1 MSRTLSPAAP
11 LLNPNVWTEVFA
23 RLEARQVETGS
34 CDDAN
39 ARQQQRE
46 LHQLKLVCKQFSAI
60 FTSQPQLVQRLH
72 LHSNFPANAITSLLA
87 WQRRSNASVQV
98 FTSSCDTS
106 LMHTVMAGLIV
117 SSPHLTVID
126 ISVTTSWSIQLM
138 AAFTSLE
145 RCALQHH
152 GGEFQCLELTPLQG
166 LPKLHQLYLQGKFRQ
181 LDRLP
186 SLTSLQCKDAEIRLT
201 PSGSY
206 ESKLQ
211 CLILENSTLQGVHAQ
226 ALQACTA
233 LTELVLSAATLLDL
247 YFSFHLTRDLARI
260 PVGMGLLTRLCKLTL
275 STGTYSCR
283 FANLES
289 IAGITSL
296 QDLSISFGRC
306 CSDVIKRLTSLTN
319 LSRLVVTGLSCDVDK
334 FPKLTSDF
342 DWCKLQALQTLC
354 ILRCSVELGQGVAS
368 LLQLSHLK
376 HVSFEGSTFEGNNGN
391 ECLAALCYHFARS
404 HPGAELVLQTRN
416 VLKFFT

>member
-1 MSRTLSPAAP
+1 
-11 LLNPNVWTEVFA
+11 
-23 RLEARQVETGS
+23 LE
-34 CDDAN
+34 
-39 ARQQQRE
+39 
-46 LHQLKLVCKQFSAI
+46 K
-60 FTSQPQLVQRLH
+60 
-72 LHSNFPANAITSLLA
+72 
-87 WQRRSNASVQV
+87 
-98 FTSSCDTS
+98 
-106 LMHTVMAGLIV
+106 
-117 SSPHLTVID
+117 
-126 ISVTTSWSIQLM
+126 
-138 AAFTSLE
+138 
-145 RCALQHH
+145 CALQHL
-152 GGEFQCLELTPLQG
+152 GFEGNYLDLTPLQG
-166 LPKLHQLYLQGKFRQ
+166 LPKLYQLYLQGEFKQ
-181 LDRLP
+181 LHHLP
-186 SLTSLQCKDAEIRLT
+186 SLTSLRCINADILVT
-201 PSGSY
+201 PSPSFGSI
-206 ESKLQ
+206 LQ
-211 CLILENSTLQGVHAQ
+211 CLVLQNSTLQGVHAQ
-226 ALQACTA
+226 ILQACTA
-233 LTELVLSAATLLDL
+233 LTELVLSTASLLDMAEDL
-247 YFSFHLTRDLARI
+247 HLSRDLARI
-260 PVGMGLLTRLCKLTL
+260 PVGMELLTRLCKLTL

-404 HPGAELVLQTRN
+404 HPGTELVLQTRD